1 MSPSNASKSNVLAGI
16 EIGTSA
22 VKVAMG
28 CPVGDGTFS
37 ILGLASAP
45 VKGVVKGEITDMG
58 GARDAL
64 HEALEKAE
72 RQAGVQVRDVFLA
85 VSGAHIRT
93 VVNAGRTPVQAE
105 DRRIDEDDVITAIRN
120 AKSYNLPPDRRII
133 NSLDRRYLLD
143 GEREIASPAGHP
155 AGSFEAEVL
164 LAYGSVSRLES
175 PCKVVHDVLGYPPED
190 IAFSPVAAC
199 LGALFPEQLEQG
211 TLLVDVGAGVT
222 EYALFAGPGCFH
234 AGQVTV
240 GCNHLAN
247 DLAIG
252 LRLSYPKARQLLLD
266 LDKYGS
272 ASMQPDG
279 NRRMV
284 EVDTVTAMHRRIP
297 VATIEQVIELRL
309 RELFEV
315 IAADIRAADALPR
328 AGQGAVLCGG
338 GAGISGI
345 EDLASRILGM
355 PVRPA
360 APARA
365 HLPEGT
371 VDSERYLVPIG
382 LIHYGDFILQMSQ
395 QQQNSLVQQ
404 IRTDVRRVGSVL
416 KRAFKW

>member
-1 MSPSNASKSNVLAGI
+1 MSPSIANKSDVLTGI
-16 EIGTSA
+16 EIGTSS

-37 ILGLASAP
+37 ILALGSAP
-45 VKGVVKGEITDMG
+45 VQGVVKGEITDMSH
-58 GARDAL
+58 AREAL
-64 HEALEKAE
+64 QDALEKAE
-72 RQAGVQVRDVFLA
+72 REAGAHVRDVFLA
-85 VSGAHIRT
+85 VTGGHIRT

-105 DRRIDEDDVITAIRN
+105 DRRIDEDDVVTAIRN
-120 AKSYNLPPDRRII
+120 AKSYNLSPDRRVI

-143 GEREIASPAGHP
+143 GEREIASPTGHP

-199 LGALFPEQLEQG
+199 LGSLYPEQLEQG
-211 TLLVDVGAGVT
+211 TLLIDVGAGVT

-240 GCNHLAN
+240 GCNHIAN
-247 DLAIG
+247 DLGIG
-252 LRLSYPKARQLLLD
+252 LRLSYPKAKQLLLD
-266 LDKYGS
+266 LGKYGS

-279 NRRMV
+279 NQRMV

-338 GAGISGI
+338 GVGIPGI

-360 APARA
+360 APVRV
-365 HLPEGT
+365 HLQSDAQNPE
-371 VDSERYLVPIG
+371 RFLVPIG
-382 LIHYGDFILQMSQ
+382 LLHYGDFITQVSQ
-395 QQQNSLVQQ
+395 QPQPSVVQQ
-404 IRTDVRRVGSVL
+404 LQADFRRVGSVL